1 MIEIKVHFVLLDEVP
16 AEPTDGSVLARIQ
29 IIRDCKDLH
38 AALGEGTINV
48 EPIE

>member
-1 MIEIKVHFVLLDEVP
+1 MIEIKLHFVLLDELPV
-16 AEPTDGSVLARIQ
+16 EPGDEFAKARIQ
-29 IIRDCKDLH
+29 IIRDCKDIR